1 MMHELVSTNWP
12 KNAMAVLLCAAL
24 AACGGGGGGGASTP
38 SGNSAEAISASNE
51 SKQTIEAGEKFFGF
65 NGQSVAKATLLISE
79 IANNAGFTNDASWF
93 EVYNPGTTAIN
104 LSAYKLRSSSF
115 DRSDGTR
122 GSSTFTL
129 PSVEIPPQGF
139 MVLTANIFPQ
149 LEDGPKM
156 RYLENEAN
164 VPGWTDSGFL
174 ELIRLA
180 DNTTDDFVRFGSDD
194 TAPTTPGAW
203 RGNALSPLRI
213 GESAYG
219 KSVVRLASRGVPDTN
234 TKFDWSR
241 VNFATPGGPNDVDPG
256 VTDSD
261 RDGIPDTAK
270 VPGGTFAGLDLY
282 AMGARAGGR
291 DIFLELHHMANDP
304 ASTSTDVALTPQKAA
319 LQKVVDAFAV
329 KGIRFHIDVGSLYS
343 TTFNPGS
350 FNLGG
355 GAVVPFAKCTKPPV
369 VTANNPQLAECAN
382 FYASKNTHFDVRR
395 RTIFHFG
402 LFASSQNADG
412 SAGSSGVAEVN
423 GNDLM
428 ITLGQFGLNTESAI
442 ATNIANNIQA
452 STLMH
457 EFGHN
462 LGLLHGGF
470 EDTNYKPNY
479 VSLMNYTYQLPGLPG
494 SVNTISAVDRYKL
507 YVAGLNNDP
516 DVDVCDLSNSPCGNT
531 YKLDYSNGASVPFFE
546 EFLIEGNLLGRGS
559 LSLADYADWNSNKA
573 LDVFPYALD
582 LNRDG
587 KKELL
592 RDYDDWSSIKLPFAR
607 TFGGFN
613 SGSPQGNQSD
623 SSQRFNPML
632 DMGKQMLKEDAPS
645 PMMMRLMRK

>member
-1 MMHELVSTNWP
+1 MKCKPVLTRWP
-12 KNAMAVLLCAAL
+12 KRAAPALLAATL
-24 AACGGGGGGGASTP
+24 LACGGGGGGENTAPIS
-38 SGNSAEAISASNE
+38 SLEADSNEKEDALANAEA
-51 SKQTIEAGEKFFGF
+51 EKSFRR
-65 NGQSVAKATLLISE
+65 NGQSVPKAAVLITE
-79 IANNAGFTNDASWF
+79 IANNAGFVNDAAWF
-93 EVYNPGTTAIN
+93 EVYNNGTSTIN
-104 LSAYKLRSSSF
+104 LSTYKLRSSSY
-115 DRSDGTR
+115 DRSTNTR
-122 GSSTFTL
+122 GSSTFDL
-129 PSVEIPPQGF
+129 PSVEIPPQGY
-139 MVLTANIFPQ
+139 MVLTAKIYPQ
-149 LEDGPKM
+149 LSDGPKM

-164 VPGWTDSGFL
+164 IPSWADSGFI

-194 TAPTTPGAW
+194 TAPTTPAAW
-203 RGNALSPLRI
+203 RGNALRALRT
-213 GESAYG
+213 GEAAYG
-219 KSVVRLASRGVPDTN
+219 KSVVRLASRGTSDSN
-234 TKFDWSR
+234 SSLDWSR

-261 RDGIPDTAK
+261 RDGIPDSAK

-291 DIFLELHHMANDP
+291 DIFIELHHMADDP
-304 ASTSTDVALTPQKAA
+304 KASEPDIALTPQKAA
-319 LQKVVDAFAV
+319 LQRVVDAFAA
-329 KGIRFHIDVGSLYS
+329 KGIRFHIDIGSLYS
-343 TTFNPGS
+343 PTFNPAS

-355 GAVVPFAKCTKPPV
+355 GAVVPFSKCTTPPV
-369 VTANNPQLAECAN
+369 VTVFNPALAECGN
-382 FYASKNTHFDVRR
+382 FYESKNSHFDVRR
-395 RTIFHFG
+395 RTIFHYG

-412 SAGSSGVAEVN
+412 SAGSSGIAEVN

-428 ITLGQFGLNTESAI
+428 VTLGQFGLNTRSAI
-442 ATNIANNIQA
+442 ATAIATNIQA

-479 VSLMNYTYQLPGLPG
+479 TSIMNYTYQLPGLPG
-494 SVNTISAVDRYKL
+494 SFKTASAADRYRF

-516 DVDVCDLSNSPCGNT
+516 DIDVCDLSNSPCGNT
-531 YKLDYSNGASVPFFE
+531 YKIDYSDGRGTAFFE
-546 EFLIEGNLLGRGS
+546 SLLIEGTLLGRGS

-573 LDVFPYALD
+573 LDVLPYAFD

-587 KKELL
+587 KQELL

-613 SGSPQGNQSD
+613 SGNPQANGQSD
-623 SSQRFNPML
+623 SRQRFNPMQ
-632 DMGKQMLKEDAPS
+632 DMGKQMIKEDPPNA
-645 PMMMRLMRK
+645 MMMRMMRK